1 MQFQNWLD
9 TPVLLTLLLTPP
21 GGSSA
26 LPLEATIAPGG
37 GTATVAPAAM
47 WSSPQYTVTV
57 TLRVGGKQ
65 YSLDPFPQ
73 PLPTVNSPQYPL
85 PGSSP
90 AAYVSVT
97 VMPNAGPGSVTYI
110 LPPGPGG
117 KPPAAQ
123 LLVRNNTADTVS
135 VSANTAGF
143 VGATVPS
150 GATLPSPM
158 VAGNMWL
165 NIGTDSGVMLP
176 PVASAAVGPAN
187 IAPLGPSQP
196 AVPGDYVVFVEPLQV
211 GVDPATQALV
221 AQWPVTLFYVGES
234 VASGE
239 APSYLLNVSNVAP
252 DALVLTA
259 ASGQFLPTAW
269 TPLGGKGP
277 FSLPANT
284 SAALVVSQ
292 DATLTVADPTT
303 GVAVTTGAVTGATGV
318 VAPVFSAA
326 QFKLADPGPQVY
338 ANFLVG
344 APVAGTF
351 LGQQL
356 LLSST
361 MPVVVAATDPVP
373 ASTRPAGSPGPV
385 LLYPAVD
392 GAAPTALPILPAG
405 VQPTIAT
412 SGATLAL
419 PGNGPVVARIV
430 AASTTCPDDIAGQWS
445 PRDTRPSLVMV
456 ATAAATL
463 FGPPA
468 TTTIPG
474 LAGMWVRP
482 SGGSDIVFPLGGG
495 TGTNPIPVESQS
507 ALTTLL
513 VSTFYM
519 GSGTCIGDY
528 LETVCLAEGFSPCQ
542 PVVQYQQDRC
552 LGYFHQ
558 GLGQLCAA
566 ACQGNVGTC
575 ETPGSGGSAGTA
587 QANSIACGCETIAN
601 QCALVKF
608 QGTPACAC
616 INRDADPG
624 VVPPLAFQVG
634 AGSSVPLTTLAQYK
648 AAFTRAARGQA
659 FPAQLQALEPCWW
672 PPCAAQFPGLKDV
685 NFKTVCGAPEVQ
697 CFAAVNDVVTDSTS
711 IVNVDISQAC
721 GSGNAYTPGDGG
733 SGSGSGSEGSGLE
746 PDESKG
752 GLSTPALAGI
762 VVAVVVVLVGAVV
775 AVVLLAKKPAGR
787 PISATATAKPLP
799 K

>member
-1 MQFQNWLD
+1 MQFQNWLG
-9 TPVLLTLLLTPP
+9 TPVLLTLTLTPP
-21 GGSSA
+21 GGSNT

-47 WSSPQYTVTV
+47 WSSPQYTVSV
-57 TLRVGGKQ
+57 ALRVGGKQ
-65 YSLDPFPQ
+65 FSLDPFPQ
-73 PLPTVNSPQYPL
+73 PLPTATNTAQYPL

-110 LPPGPGG
+110 MPPGPGG

-123 LLVRNNTADTVS
+123 LLVRNNTAGPVLVGS
-135 VSANTAGF
+135 NVAGF
-143 VGATVPS
+143 QGATVPS

-158 VAGNMWL
+158 TAGTMWL
-165 NIGTDSGVMLP
+165 FINSGTAVVLP

-234 VASGE
+234 VASGQ
-239 APSYLLNVSNVAP
+239 APSYLLNVSNAAP
-252 DALVLTA
+252 DTLLLTA

-292 DATLTVADPTT
+292 DATLTVTDPAT

-318 VAPVFSAA
+318 VAPPFSAA
-326 QFKLADPGPQVY
+326 QFVQADPGPQVF

-344 APVAGTF
+344 APVAGSF
-351 LGQQL
+351 AGQQL

-392 GAAPTALPILPAG
+392 GATPTALPVVPPG
-405 VQPTIAT
+405 VLPTIAT
-412 SGATLAL
+412 LGATLAL

-430 AASTTCPDDIAGQWS
+430 AASTTCPDDVAGHWS
-445 PRDTRPSLVMV
+445 PQDTRPSLVMV
-456 ATAAATL
+456 APAAATL
-463 FGPPA
+463 FGPTA
-468 TTTIPG
+468 STVIPG
-474 LAGMWVRP
+474 LAAMWVRP
-482 SGGSDIVFPLGGG
+482 SGGTDVAFPLNNA
-495 TGTNPIPVESQS
+495 TAPNPIPVGSQS
-507 ALTTLL
+507 ALTTLV
-513 VSTFYM
+513 VSTYFP
-519 GSGTCIGDY
+519 GPGTCIKEY
-528 LETVCLAEGFSPCQ
+528 LQDVCAAEGFSPCQ

-566 ACQGNVGTC
+566 ACQGNVGEC
-575 ETPGSGGSAGTA
+575 NTPGSGASAGTVEA
-587 QANSIACGCETIAN
+587 DSIAC
-601 QCALVKF
+601 QCAALMNLCVRPKF
-608 QGTPACAC
+608 QSTPACAC

-624 VVPPLAFQVG
+624 LVPPLAFQVG
-634 AGSSVPLTTLAQYK
+634 AGSSVPLTTLPQYK
-648 AAFTRAARGQA
+648 AAFTQAARGQA
-659 FPAQLQALEPCWW
+659 FPAQLEALEPCWW

-697 CFAAVNDVVTDSTS
+697 CFAAVNQVITDSTS
-711 IVNVDISQAC
+711 VVNVDISQAC
-721 GSGNAYTPGDGG
+721 GSGNAYTPGEGG
-733 SGSGSGSEGSGLE
+733 SGSGSQGSGLASGG
-746 PDESKG
+746 SKG
-752 GLSTPALAGI
+752 GLSTPVLAGI
-762 VVAVVVVLVGAVV
+762 VAAVVVVLVGAVL
-775 AVVLLAKKPAGR
+775 AVVFLAKKPAGR
-787 PISATATAKPLP
+787 PISAPAPAKP
-799 K
+799 